1 MAKRSTRPVDV
12 LVGRNIRI
20 FRLQRGLSQTNLGER
35 VGVTFQQIQKYENGA
50 NRVGAGRLMQIA
62 DALKVTLSNLF
73 DGSATAGRQHPEQI
87 GRALLADSRALRLV
101 QGFDRIPDG
110 PNRMAILRLIESIGG
125 TRLQASRNGRNGR
138 GRRNVH

>member
-1 MAKRSTRPVDV
+1 MAKRSTLPVDV

-62 DALKVTLSNLF
+62 DALKVTLANLF
-73 DGSATAGRQHPEQI
+73 DGSATAGRRHPEQI

-101 QGFDRIPDG
+101 QGFDRIARDQ
-110 PNRMAILRLIESIGG
+110 NRMAILHLIEAIGG
-125 TRLQASRNGRNGR
+125 SRSRAGRNGR